1 MDTSVKR
8 INREALLKKV
18 LLHALFWIIIVTYFA
33 WGFGFN
39 VSYKASFLNALFYLP
54 GHMFIVY
61 VLLYFLVPRYLMK
74 KKYLHFFAG
83 LLLTVACCTGY
94 AMAMQLVLTAS
105 DSFKGFSMT
114 TGRSILPFFHVG
126 GIAIS
131 IKLLSYWYQQ
141 KQQTLEAHQQR
152 VQAELELLKSQ
163 LHPHFLFNTLNN
175 LYSYTL
181 EQSPKAP
188 EIVLKLAA
196 LLRFMIYESNR
207 PYIPL
212 EQEIALLQHYIDL
225 EQLRYGDR
233 LDISLV
239 ISNDANRYQIAPLL
253 LLPFLENAFKHGT
266 SMQIDQCWISLNLSI
281 TDNVMSF
288 KLVNS
293 MDKEQPI
300 KDYETGGVGLQNVKR
315 RLDLLYSG
323 QYKFET
329 LMQEEVYVV
338 NLEIKLNVLL
348 PKQDRNEF
356 LVTSEYI

>member
-1 MDTSVKR
+1 MNKSIKQVYWK
-8 INREALLKKV
+8 ALLKRV
-18 LLHALFWIIIVTYFA
+18 MLHLLFWIMIVTYFA

-39 VSYKASFLNALFYLP
+39 VNYKASFLNALFYLP

-61 VLLYFLVPRYLMK
+61 VLLYFLVPRYLIK
-74 KKYLHFFAG
+74 KKYVYFFTG
-83 LLLTVACCTGY
+83 LFLTVACCTGY
-94 AMAMQLVLTAS
+94 AIAMQLALTPN
-105 DSFKGFSMT
+105 DRFRGFTMT
-114 TGRSILPFFHVG
+114 TGRAILPFFHVG

-141 KQQTLEAHQQR
+141 KQQTLEAQQQR
-152 VQAELELLKSQ
+152 TLAELELLKSQ

-188 EIVLKLAA
+188 EIVLKLSA
-196 LLRFMIYESNR
+196 LLRFMIYESNA
-207 PYIPL
+207 PYIAL
-212 EQEIALLQHYIDL
+212 SQEIALLQHYIAL

-239 ISNDANRYQIAPLL
+239 ISGDTNQYQVVPLL

-266 SMQIDQCWISLNLSI
+266 SMQIDQCWISLDLSVI
-281 TDNVMSF
+281 GDTMNF

-293 MDKEQPI
+293 MDKEQTF
-300 KDYETGGVGLQNVKR
+300 KNNKTGGVGLNNVKR

-323 QYKFET
+323 QYHFET
-329 LMQEEVYVV
+329 LMQDEVYIV
-338 NLEIKLNVLL
+338 NLEIKLNELL
-348 PKQDRNEF
+348 PRQDRNE
-356 LVTSEYI
+356 LLIKTEYV